1 MTPRQ
6 KARKELLALAAEWKT
21 NQKLCAFECGD
32 ALLAAVDRLFPEKVT
47 TPPAPTGPAVCV
59 FKLVGGGEYG
69 VTEDVLKE
77 LAARYELPET
87 FLLKEL
93 EIVASKI
100 TAGVV
105 TKKTERG
112 MSRALYSW
120 SEVARRKWERREREN
135 PRPVESLPPAK
146 RNGVAPRLVRL
157 ADGEAYLVDQIL
169 YRESE
174 WPANRGPWPGGA
186 P

>member
-6 KARKELLALAAEWKT
+6 KARKELLALAERMEPGQPKFDLT
-21 NQKLCAFECGD
+21 TL
-32 ALLAAVDRLFPEKVT
+32 VDRLFPEKVT

-59 FKLVGGGEYG
+59 FKVVGGGEYG
-69 VTEDVLKE
+69 VTAGTLME

-100 TAGVV
+100 AAGVV

-112 MSRALYSW
+112 MPRALFSW
-120 SEVARRKWERREREN
+120 AEVARRKWERRERES
-135 PRPVESLPPAK
+135 PRPPTTAAPVK
-146 RNGVAPRLVRL
+146 GNGAPPRLVKL
-157 ADGEAYLVDQIL
+157 GPDDAVLVDQIL
-169 YRESE
+169 YRENE
-174 WPANRGPWPGGA
+174 WPASRGPWPGGA
-186 P
+186 S